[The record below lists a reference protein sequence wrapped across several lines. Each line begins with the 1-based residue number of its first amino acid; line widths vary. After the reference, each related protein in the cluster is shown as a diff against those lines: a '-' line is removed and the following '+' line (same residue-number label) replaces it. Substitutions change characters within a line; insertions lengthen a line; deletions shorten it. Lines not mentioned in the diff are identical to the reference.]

1 MGGPSV
7 PRPWVIDFETGQR
20 KKRADMTPEEKIR
33 DNKWNKMNKASAT
46 YNGKQTTVQRTINKR
61 KGKGGGGSS
70 GKGGGRG
77 GKSGGARGGFG
88 FSIAELEHRL
98 LSLIQQQR
106 DAYSGW

>member
-33 DNKWNKMNKASAT
+33 DNKWNKMNKASPT

-70 GKGGGRG
+70 GKSGGG
-77 GKSGGARGGFG
+77 RGGFG

-106 DAYSGW
+106 DAYSG